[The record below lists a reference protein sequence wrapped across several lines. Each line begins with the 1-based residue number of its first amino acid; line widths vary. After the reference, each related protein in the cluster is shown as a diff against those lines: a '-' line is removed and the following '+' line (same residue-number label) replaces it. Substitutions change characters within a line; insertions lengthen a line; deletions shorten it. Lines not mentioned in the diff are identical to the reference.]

1 MQRHELMM
9 LYLRKERECRNYG
22 YEMNNLEHSLTRTQ
36 EERKELHAQYE
47 VKYKELQEIAKQ
59 IQQLK

>member
-36 EERKELHAQYE
+36 HERKEMYDKWME
-47 VKYKELQEIAKQ
+47 MRKELEEIYKQ
-59 IQQLK
+59 LQKK

>member
-36 EERKELHAQYE
+36 DERKEMYDKWME
-47 VKYKELQEIAKQ
+47 MRKELEEIYKQ
-59 IQQLK
+59 LQKK